1 MIKMVMGKTPVID
14 ESCFI
19 AENAAI
25 VGDVV
30 IGENSNIWYGVVIR
44 SEWQPTTIGKNTN
57 IQENSTVH
65 IDHDFPT
72 TIGDE
77 VTIGHNCIIHGCTIE
92 NNVLVGMGSTI
103 LNGAEIGENTIIGAG
118 SLVTQNKK
126 IPSGVL
132 CMGSPAKVVREL
144 TKEEIESIKISA
156 KQYVELGEI
165 HKESQK

>member
-1 MIKMVMGKTPVID
+1 MIKTIMGKTPVIH

-25 VGDVV
+25 IGDVI
-30 IGENSNIWYGVVIR
+30 IGENSNIWYSAVIR
-44 SEWQPTTIGKNTN
+44 SEDQPTVIGKNTN
-57 IQENSTVH
+57 IQENSTIH
-65 IDHDFPT
+65 IDHEFAT
-72 TIGDE
+72 TIGDD
-77 VTIGHNCIIHGCTIE
+77 VTIGHNCIIHGCTVG

-132 CMGSPAKVVREL
+132 CMGVPAKVVREL
-144 TKEEIESIKISA
+144 TEEEIESIKISA
-156 KQYVELGEI
+156 KHYVHLGEI
-165 HKESQK
+165 HKES